1 MLVAFLDRCPLL
13 FLEKSMGSI
22 DMDSSFST
30 WHRQRKGGQ
39 SSGCT
44 TKEILRCAS
53 CSVLKLLSALLEAN
67 LETGSILAHSD
78 NACCFRWK
86 IEMEFIFWSKMFF
99 FKLRSVLDMC
109 VMIVEVLQQ
118 SCWGKR
124 SHQHLIFWATE
135 DLFWNQLTGFLC
147 REFQHAMSWSI
158 HPMTCCVP
166 SVFEPHFAGP
176 IQLEMSTSCV
186 SCSKELWESLCKHTR
201 KPNSKG
207 CKVRQTESRWVMF

>member
-1 MLVAFLDRCPLL
+1 MDCTCEALPLFQQHHVLMLTVTFAMLVAFLDRCPLL

-78 NACCFRWK
+78 NACCFR
-86 IEMEFIFWSKMFF
+86 
-99 FKLRSVLDMC
+99 
-109 VMIVEVLQQ
+109 
-118 SCWGKR
+118 
-124 SHQHLIFWATE
+124 
-135 DLFWNQLTGFLC
+135 
-147 REFQHAMSWSI
+147 
-158 HPMTCCVP
+158 
-166 SVFEPHFAGP
+166 
-176 IQLEMSTSCV
+176 
-186 SCSKELWESLCKHTR
+186 
-201 KPNSKG
+201 
-207 CKVRQTESRWVMF
+207 